1 MASRPKTFRV
11 KIGAELWTV
20 VMRRPPDE
28 LQGGYSNETRRL
40 YLDPAKLKKS
50 GIEHLVSLV
59 LAVRFRHFMS
69 SAAARDAAR
78 VIDRAYGKLLRKKR
92 SKVGK

>member
-1 MASRPKTFRV
+1 
-11 KIGAELWTV
+11 
-20 VMRRPPDE
+20 MRRPPDE
-28 LQGGYSNETRRL
+28 IQCGYSGESRRL

-69 SAAARDAAR
+69 PSAAKDAAR

-92 SKVGK
+92 PQAEKR